1 MNKTM
6 AKQITIGEQSRGVNK
21 YENHHFFFYSVPVS
35 HHHRSGV
42 QAQPQPDR
50 NNTRQV
56 GNMLQRLEQSS
67 SRFAT
72 VSMWHWFRAASTK
85 RSLKMRPINMTAL
98 NNDITGTQ
106 RFCASLEPPIIAG
119 ITTRRLTRA
128 T

>member
-1 MNKTM
+1 M

-21 YENHHFFFYSVPVS
+21 YENHYFFFYSVPLS

-67 SRFAT
+67 SRF
-72 VSMWHWFRAASTK
+72 RN
-85 RSLKMRPINMTAL
+85 SLNVAL
-98 NNDITGTQ
+98 VQSSVDQTQ
-106 RFCASLEPPIIAG
+106 PQNEAH
-119 ITTRRLTRA
+119 
-128 T
+128 